1 MTTRGI
7 EIMVG
12 VFVALGL
19 GALFVLSMQ
28 VSNLGVLE
36 RGDAYEVTAHFDN
49 VGGLKV
55 RSPVSAAGVTVG
67 RVTGIEY
74 NMRTYSARV
83 TLAIQQQYDRFPR
96 DTSASIQTAGLLGEQ
111 YVALEPGAEEEV
123 LAAGDVIDLT
133 QSALVLEELI
143 GRFLFE
149 RADADRP

>member
-1 MTTRGI
+1 
-7 EIMVG
+7 
-12 VFVALGL
+12 
-19 GALFVLSMQ
+19 
-28 VSNLGVLE
+28 
-36 RGDAYEVTAHFDN
+36 
-49 VGGLKV
+49 
-55 RSPVSAAGVTVG
+55 VG